1 MSWRHKRACV
11 CVYIRTCVCVFVCV
25 CVCVYICVC
34 VCVCVYA
41 CMYVCIRTYVCIRR
55 SILTLFQELSEF
67 IQRDWRKP
75 RNLLNATGNHYFL
88 ILHKSTPWEFFLM
101 GIGPCTLRIGGWGV
115 SQGCYGR
122 GWQRNSTRQPPPP
135 AQGDCA
141 LSRQLRTFL
150 SSEDI
155 LRVTSPGLPTLE
167 TVTKPPRGKLYGF
180 EKRKSDY
187 LPNSSRVRTW
197 PQVQGSFREVCLL
210 AVDHSS

>member
-11 CVYIRTCVCVFVCV
+11 CM
-25 CVCVYICVC
+25 
-34 VCVCVYA
+34 YA
-41 CMYVCIRTYVCIRR
+41 CMHVCMYVFMYTYVRVYPSG

-115 SQGCYGR
+115 SQGCCGR
-122 GWQRNSTRQPPPP
+122 GCQRNGTRQPPPP
-135 AQGDCA
+135 AQADCA

-167 TVTKPPRGKLYGF
+167 TVTKPPRGKLYGW
-180 EKRKSDY
+180 E
-187 LPNSSRVRTW
+187 SSRRGNQIIYLIPVGWGRDLR
-197 PQVQGSFREVCLL
+197 SREVSGKF
-210 AVDHSS
+210 VF